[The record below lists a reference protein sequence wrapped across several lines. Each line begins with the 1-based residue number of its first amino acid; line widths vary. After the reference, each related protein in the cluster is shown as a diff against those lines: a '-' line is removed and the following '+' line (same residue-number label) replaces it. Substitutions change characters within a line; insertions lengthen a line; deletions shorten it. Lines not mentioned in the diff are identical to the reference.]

1 MSFEQRL
8 ANLGISPELPEGE
21 IAVRLKMTC
30 EIICRSIAFD
40 FLSGNGRVGK
50 VTGNLHLRGGLSDS
64 FRALSLALLCGF
76 ALVMDFC
83 WVGVASGVGHLER
96 T

>member
-1 MSFEQRL
+1 MTESSRVNVWG
-8 ANLGISPELPEGE
+8 APEERHT
-21 IAVRLKMTC
+21 RLKMTC